1 MRTPAVIR
9 IEGPEPH
16 LDPVEGTETPEWFV
30 FPADALGDPTGKVY
44 RVRDHRRALTLAG
57 RMCIDRRLILED
69 DSSPA

>member
-9 IEGPEPH
+9 IEGPEPY
-16 LDPVEGTETPEWFV
+16 LAPVEGTEPPEWFV

-57 RMCIDRRLILED
+57 RMCIDRHLILD
-69 DSSPA
+69 NDSSPA